1 MISQVLGSA
10 GNVSALTFLGLLAAD
25 LTGSDRLAGV
35 PAATLTLGTAFLAA
49 PLARRAI
56 RRGRRAALAT
66 GYLIGGL
73 GAFASFLAGE
83 SGVFILL
90 IVALLA
96 LGGTQA
102 AGLQTRF
109 AAADHAPPDG
119 RARAISLVVWVAA
132 FGGVLGPSLA
142 KWEND
147 LGVSVGLRPWVS
159 PLLVAGLL
167 SLLAAAAVSIRL
179 SAEPAVGGL
188 PVAPRWKNT
197 WAAVR
202 VNRPALLGM
211 ATVALSQAAMVAIMT
226 MTPLHMRDHGQ
237 AELSGFVIALH
248 VFGMFGLAP
257 LVGRAVDRFG
267 AYRAI
272 KTGAAILGAGV
283 LVSVVA
289 GYQPALIFIGL
300 FLLGLGWNFG
310 LIAGSTLLTSSIDS
324 THRLSAQ
331 GMSDTLL
338 SVLGGFAALSSGF
351 IKQGWGF
358 HWLANLAFALA
369 ATLMVSAVFVQLRT
383 QGSQGHTV
391 SL

>member
-167 SLLAAAAVSIRL
+167 SLLAAAAISIRL
-179 SAEPAVGGL
+179 TRTA
-188 PVAPRWKNT
+188 
-197 WAAVR
+197 
-202 VNRPALLGM
+202 
-211 ATVALSQAAMVAIMT
+211 ALSQAAMVAIMT

-369 ATLMVSAVFVQLRT
+369 ATVMVSAVFVQLRT